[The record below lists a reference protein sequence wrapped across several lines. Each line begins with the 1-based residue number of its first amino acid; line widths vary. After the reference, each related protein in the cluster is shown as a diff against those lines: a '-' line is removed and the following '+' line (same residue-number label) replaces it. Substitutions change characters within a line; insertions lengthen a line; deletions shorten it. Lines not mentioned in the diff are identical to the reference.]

1 MTFRQGNMAQAHREG
16 RADVA
21 FANMEPVPDRPVLR
35 AGDDL
40 VVADLHIGK
49 EEELRRE
56 GFTLPSQTKKM
67 AEEIASI
74 MRELRPKRLV
84 ILGDLKH
91 EIPRFTGLERRDV
104 PRFFDLLE
112 GVAPEVHLVQGNHD
126 GNIAYLLPRWVT
138 LHGPEGYRRDDIAY
152 IHGHAWPSPEI
163 MEARTLLMGHNHPT
177 LLFPDRL
184 GPRTYERCWVRAP
197 FIAGHPRYPR
207 HPEDLVLVPAF
218 NEFSGGTPVNE
229 RGRRFLGP
237 ILKSSMVGMEGAQV
251 YLLNGTY
258 LGRLEGMMV
267 ERRARKGSGRPRPPD
282 QGSEG
287 QDPPASA
294 EGDGPGRD

>member
-1 MTFRQGNMAQAHREG
+1 
-16 RADVA
+16 
-21 FANMEPVPDRPVLR
+21 MEPVPDRPILR

-74 MRELRPKRLV
+74 MLELRPGRLV

-112 GVAPEVHLVQGNHD
+112 GAAPEVHLVQGNHD

-138 LHGPEGYRRDDIAY
+138 LHGPEGYRRDDVAY
-152 IHGHAWPSPEI
+152 VHGHAWPSPEV
-163 MEARTLLMGHNHPT
+163 MGARTLLMGHNHPT

-197 FIAGHPRYPR
+197 FIADHPRYQE
-207 HPEDLVLVPAF
+207 HPKDLVLVPAF
-218 NEFSGGTPVNE
+218 NEFSGGTPMNE
-229 RGRRFLGP
+229 RGRRYLGP
-237 ILKSSMVGMEGAQV
+237 ILRSGMVGMERAQV

-267 ERRARKGSGRPRPPD
+267 DGRARKGFG
-282 QGSEG
+282 
-287 QDPPASA
+287 
-294 EGDGPGRD
+294 GPGSPPGEPHEEAPPESP